1 LPHREIQSLYC
12 AHHGWP
18 CGWRR
23 KKIGSGHHAAHV
35 AQETFVRIIASRGA
49 LLAMR
54 EPRVP
59 GRRRQSA
66 CRWSARGGTQV
77 TFLLTLPADAPPGAS
92 NTLVCNRVANKRRR
106 AYHHYFAT
114 WLHFL

>member
-23 KKIGSGHHAAHV
+23 KKIGCGHHAAHV
-35 AQETFVRIIASRGA
+35 AQETFVRIIASRAA

-54 EPRVP
+54 EPRACLTTTAKRLPVERA
-59 GRRRQSA
+59 RRS
-66 CRWSARGGTQV
+66 SSHP
-77 TFLLTLPADAPPGAS
+77 PADAP
-92 NTLVCNRVANKRRR
+92 C
-106 AYHHYFAT
+106 
-114 WLHFL
+114 